1 MARKSRK
8 NVPINVSV
16 PSGNLTSQAVMELD
30 KETKPYQ
37 VAVYARLSHESEANR
52 ERDTVETQIS
62 YIKNYVAEQPDMV
75 VVDIYA
81 DVSVSGT
88 TFERPEFERMM
99 QDIRAGRVN
108 TVITRD
114 LSRLGRNYVE
124 SGNYIE
130 RVFPFLDVRFIA
142 ITDDFDTARPGTDLS
157 MPLKN
162 IVNEYYSK
170 DLSEKVS
177 TGKRAIW
184 LKGEFCEFLVPYGY
198 RKENKH
204 LVVNEE
210 TRENVVHIFEW
221 FLEGRGYNEI
231 ARMLEEGGNLS
242 PQKYRLMESGKEEA
256 AQKAKGWTGDRV
268 KKILG
273 EEYYIG
279 NSVHGRQRRAL
290 ETGRKNILTPP
301 ETWVRIENTHEPI
314 IDKDTFY
321 KVQEEIKR
329 RTEKNRK
336 KCQPRVDLPTP
347 PENKFKRKIYCA
359 ECGKTFTKRR
369 WYKDKFYYTCRSH
382 HSFREVCQNSSNIFL
397 SDMESNVFEVIRQH
411 MTLCVDKLSLI
422 RKLNGSPNSV
432 KQYEIYAKEIARLQ
446 KEQRRI
452 AAKKNGL
459 YEDYREQLISA
470 EELCQYKAEYEK
482 QEEAV
487 RTQIAEIKSRQ
498 CYYEKN
504 FHMDKEWEEIVDR
517 YFRKRKLSQDMVDAF
532 VDRIIVHSNSEIEVR
547 LIYDDMLTELLEIS
561 AEVEA
566 SHGE

>member
-8 NVPINVSV
+8 NVPVNVSV

-279 NSVHGRQRRAL
+279 NSVH
-290 ETGRKNILTPP
+290 
-301 ETWVRIENTHEPI
+301 
-314 IDKDTFY
+314 
-321 KVQEEIKR
+321 
-329 RTEKNRK
+329 
-336 KCQPRVDLPTP
+336 
-347 PENKFKRKIYCA
+347 
-359 ECGKTFTKRR
+359 
-369 WYKDKFYYTCRSH
+369 
-382 HSFREVCQNSSNIFL
+382 
-397 SDMESNVFEVIRQH
+397 
-411 MTLCVDKLSLI
+411 
-422 RKLNGSPNSV
+422 
-432 KQYEIYAKEIARLQ
+432 
-446 KEQRRI
+446 
-452 AAKKNGL
+452 
-459 YEDYREQLISA
+459 
-470 EELCQYKAEYEK
+470 
-482 QEEAV
+482 
-487 RTQIAEIKSRQ
+487 
-498 CYYEKN
+498 
-504 FHMDKEWEEIVDR
+504 
-517 YFRKRKLSQDMVDAF
+517 
-532 VDRIIVHSNSEIEVR
+532 
-547 LIYDDMLTELLEIS
+547 
-561 AEVEA
+561 
-566 SHGE
+566 